1 MSKRKN
7 RGPQPPPLPYPYLAV
22 RFMPAIGAYRQ
33 VAFVT
38 ELDADGPRPTDEVMG
53 IVDPEPSAPA
63 GELTPARRAAAIAA
77 VVSWSHRWEKRM
89 ALCFGPGDA
98 VYVEPDGRT
107 AESDHLPF
115 VNVLG

>member
-1 MSKRKN
+1 
-7 RGPQPPPLPYPYLAV
+7 
-22 RFMPAIGAYRQ
+22 
-33 VAFVT
+33 
-38 ELDADGPRPTDEVMG
+38 
-53 IVDPEPSAPA
+53 
-63 GELTPARRAAAIAA
+63 
-77 VVSWSHRWEKRM
+77 VVSWSRRREKRM